1 MRGRIATA
9 LIHRKAQRAPAHD
22 SAVVTLVWKIALVA
36 AGALGAGALALVFG
50 AQRWQRAT
58 ALEVDSLLQA
68 APPPQRRV
76 DFGKLAVLPPPV
88 ARYLRRVLTDG
99 APIPHAARV
108 TQRGEFRLDL
118 KSERWFPF
126 TATQTV
132 TIAPPGFVWDARIRI
147 APGLDVRVRDGYR
160 AGTGSIRAAVAG
172 LIEVAAVHGGAEL
185 ASAALQRYLTEAPW
199 FPYALLPEAGVTW
212 SAIDERRALAT
223 LRDGAVAAA
232 LEFTFNEAGDIE
244 RVHAPARPF
253 EETGSFRPMPW
264 AGTNSHWD
272 EHGGIRVP
280 VKSEVAWYLP
290 AGAAPYWR
298 GHVTA
303 VDYR

>member
-1 MRGRIATA
+1 MRGRNAAA
-9 LIHRKAQRAPAHD
+9 LIHRKARRAPAHD
-22 SAVVTLVWKIALVA
+22 SAVVTLTRKIALVA
-36 AGALGAGALALVFG
+36 AGALGAGALAFLFG

-58 ALEVDSLLQA
+58 ALEVDSLLRAA
-68 APPPQRRV
+68 APRQRV
-76 DFGKLAVLPPPV
+76 DFGKLAGLPPPV
-88 ARYLRRVLTDG
+88 ARYLRRVLIDG

-118 KSERWFPF
+118 KSARWFPF

-172 LIEVAAVHGGAEL
+172 LIEVADVHGGAEL
-185 ASAALQRYLTEAPW
+185 ASAALQRYLAEAPW

-232 LEFTFNEAGDIE
+232 LEFTFNEAGDVE
-244 RVHAPARPF
+244 RVYAPARPF
-253 EETGSFRPMPW
+253 EEKGGFRPMPW
-264 AGTNSHWD
+264 AGTNSRWD
-272 EHGGIRVP
+272 ERGGIRIP
-280 VKSEVAWYLP
+280 VESEVAWYLP